1 MKNQNNQTKSS
12 TGKHHG
18 WLAAAT
24 GLLFVAICVTVAL
37 LASILK
43 EHVTDDADA
52 IALVPSQAE
61 SATGHLVV
69 KNEDYTASNMNI
81 SGVGT
86 NGSGGVGIG
95 TTNKTAETGSEVSTA
110 PSTGED
116 KGNTTSQSGSNGV
129 NSSSGAAQT
138 GIGFIEEV
146 VNVPLNPDIT
156 VHDDVRTWETTT
168 QVDIF
173 KIAYENGEAVVT
185 VDGMGDKVIAPGTG
199 NEYTFYLKNTGNVML
214 DYTLEIEAFF
224 TPDTQPIPVEAR
236 LKGYDG
242 TYLLGAEDSWA
253 DVLELNQVKDEASIS
268 VNRYAYYTLEWQ
280 WPYESG
286 DDAYDTLLGNMAVDE
301 DLTLT
306 IVIKT
311 VATGED
317 METEFIKVPT
327 VTTGDDSNLL
337 GWLGLAVTAM
347 LVIGLYIIIRKK
359 RPTTSDESEQ
369 EQAHEKD

>member
-1 MKNQNNQTKSS
+1 MKNQNNQTNSS
-12 TGKHHG
+12 IEKHHG

-43 EHVTDDADA
+43 EHVTDDTDA
-52 IALVPSQAE
+52 IALVPSHVE
-61 SATGHLVV
+61 SAAGHSAV
-69 KNEDYTASNMNI
+69 KHEDDTASNMNV
-81 SGVGT
+81 SGGMGT
-86 NGSGGVGIG
+86 SDSDGVGIG
-95 TTNKTAETGSEVSTA
+95 TTNKTAETGSEGSTA
-110 PSTGED
+110 LSTAED
-116 KGNTTSQSGSNGV
+116 KGNTTSQSSSNEV
-129 NSSSGAAQT
+129 NHSSGTAQT

-146 VNVPLNPDIT
+146 VNVPLDPEIT
-156 VHDDVRTWETTT
+156 VHDDVRTWETETK
-168 QVDIF
+168 VDIF
-173 KIAYENGEAVVT
+173 KIAYENGEALVT

-224 TPDTQPIPVEAR
+224 TPDTQPIPVEVR

-286 DDAYDTLLGNMAVDE
+286 DDTYDTLLGNLAVDE

-317 METEFIKVPT
+317 MTTEIHRT
-327 VTTGDDSNLL
+327 DRVTTGDSTNLL
-337 GWLGLAVTAM
+337 LWVFLAVGA
-347 LVIGLYIIIRKK
+347 LVLVTVYFVLKKK
-359 RPTTSDESEQ
+359 RVRKQEGTGESNE
-369 EQAHEKD
+369 EN

>member
-1 MKNQNNQTKSS
+1 MKNQNKQTNI
-12 TGKHHG
+12 GKHHG

-52 IALVPSQAE
+52 IALVPSRVE
-61 SATGHLVV
+61 SAAGNMVI
-69 KNEDYTASNMNI
+69 KNEEYAVANMNI
-81 SGVGT
+81 
-86 NGSGGVGIG
+86 NGGVVTG
-95 TTNKTAETGSEVSTA
+95 TSKAGSVGSKTTEADEAVSEASVQEGSQDANVA
-110 PSTGED
+110 
-116 KGNTTSQSGSNGV
+116 QSGTP
-129 NSSSGAAQT
+129 QT
-138 GIGFIEEV
+138 SIGFIEEV
-146 VNVPLNPDIT
+146 VDVPLDPDIT

-224 TPDTQPIPVEAR
+224 TPDTQPIPVEVR

-286 DDAYDTLLGNMAVDE
+286 DDAYDTLLGNLAVDE

-317 METEFIKVPT
+317 MTTEIHTKPVGS
-327 VTTGDDSNLL
+327 GDDSHLL
-337 GWLGLAVTAM
+337 GWLGLTVAAVLAA
-347 LVIGLYIIIRKK
+347 VLYIILRKK
-359 RPTTSDESEQ
+359 YLTKSDEDVQ

>member
-1 MKNQNNQTKSS
+1 MKNQNNQTNSN

-24 GLLFVAICVTVAL
+24 GLLFVAICVTVAF

-52 IALVPSQAE
+52 IALVPSHAE

-69 KNEDYTASNMNI
+69 KNEDYTVSNMNVNADV
-81 SGVGT
+81 GVSSTVG
-86 NGSGGVGIG
+86 NGVSQESSTASNI
-95 TTNKTAETGSEVSTA
+95 AETNEETSASSAQGGSQEIIA
-110 PSTGED
+110 A
-116 KGNTTSQSGSNGV
+116 Q
-129 NSSSGAAQT
+129 SGAAQT

-268 VNRYAYYTLEWQ
+268 VNRFAYYTLEWQ

-286 DDAYDTLLGNMAVDE
+286 DDAYDTLLGNLAVDE

-337 GWLGLAVTAM
+337 GWLGLAVAAM

-359 RPTTSDESEQ
+359 SPTTSDESEQ